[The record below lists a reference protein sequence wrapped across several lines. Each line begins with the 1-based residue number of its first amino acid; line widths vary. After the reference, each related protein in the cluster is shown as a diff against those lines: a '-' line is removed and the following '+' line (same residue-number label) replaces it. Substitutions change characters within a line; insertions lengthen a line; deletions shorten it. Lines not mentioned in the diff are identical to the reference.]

1 MLPVT
6 LTLLTIAIITAHAA
20 GITRTLAGCLAL
32 AAVATLFLASGHNPP
47 LFTTPQGLALLAW
60 FAGCSGLLLFETQRR
75 LAVLAA
81 GRHAYIV
88 NAFGRRLIVAWA
100 PVAA

>member
-6 LTLLTIAIITAHAA
+6 LTLITIAIITGYAA
-20 GITRTLAGCLAL
+20 GITRTPAGCLAL
-32 AAVATLFLASGHNPP
+32 TAVATLFLATGHNPP
-47 LFTTPQGLALLAW
+47 LFTTAQGLALLAW

-75 LAVLAA
+75 LTILTA

-88 NAFGRRLIVAWA
+88 NAFGRRYAIAWA
-100 PVAA
+100 SLA